1 MGKMKGAWG
10 KSGISREIRLE
21 CGLSGSLWGRG
32 AEGPSPGVWMG
43 GGRELGERGVS
54 KAGVGASGKIPRQ
67 SGKNWELF

>member
-1 MGKMKGAWG
+1 MVEGSFLGKMKGAWG

-43 GGRELGERGVS
+43 GVGSLG
-54 KAGVGASGKIPRQ
+54 KGA
-67 SGKNWELF
+67 